1 MPKTSNSNVINRQ
14 NNVSKYNLRMI
25 WICLENNLS
34 DVEHERVRKA
44 QEEDLRKRMLVEARL
59 ESRDRLKT
67 RRIER
72 QVVQFKAN

>member
-1 MPKTSNSNVINRQ
+1 
-14 NNVSKYNLRMI
+14 MI
-25 WICLENNLS
+25 WICLENNLT

-72 QVVQFKAN
+72 QVVQFKANQAMQEVETEEIGEIS

>member
-1 MPKTSNSNVINRQ
+1 MT
-14 NNVSKYNLRMI
+14 
-25 WICLENNLS
+25 
-34 DVEHERVRKA
+34 DVEHERARKA

-72 QVVQFKAN
+72 QVVQFKANQAMQEVETEEIGEIS